1 VLTAL
6 FSSLTAKAAAAGAA
20 GLLVAGG
27 TAAVVLPE
35 KADNRAREAVE
46 VVEGAGGEAPER
58 DSTGTGNGRTFVE
71 GTDTETTA
79 DHRGDEGTGPPEET
93 FAAFVHALLASLKD
107 GTITG
112 EEFGRQVSD
121 AAQEHGRAQ
130 REAAPMPDEAQERSE
145 ARGDQ
150 PERPVVDRPAPTGG
164 EDETGRPDDI
174 PAGPPADTPAGPP
187 EDRPGR

>member
-1 VLTAL
+1 MLTAL

-35 KADNRAREAVE
+35 QADDRAREAVE
-46 VVEGAGGEAPER
+46 VVEGLEGEAPER
-58 DSTGTGNGRTFVE
+58 GSTSTGKGRTFVE
-71 GTDTETTA
+71 GTDTEATE
-79 DHRGDEGTGPPEET
+79 DHRGAEGAGPPEDT

-121 AAQEHGRAQ
+121 AAKEHGRAQ
-130 REAAPMPDEAQERSE
+130 REAAPMPDEARERSE

-150 PERPVVDRPAPTGG
+150 PERPVVDRPAPADG
-164 EDETGRPDDI
+164 EDEGGRPDDT
-174 PAGPPADTPAGPP
+174 PVGPPADTPVGPP
-187 EDRPGR
+187 ADRPYR